1 MKLSFQ
7 RAAAA
12 AATLGA
18 GLVHGQ
24 DGHMMNG
31 GWHGGWMGGYGSV
44 WIPILLVV
52 IVGLL
57 VWIVTQRRK

>member
-1 MKLSFQ
+1 MKLSFH

-12 AATLGA
+12 AATLGT
-18 GLVHGQ
+18 GRVYGQ

-31 GWHGGWMGGYGSV
+31 GWHGGWMGGYV

>member
-1 MKLSFQ
+1 MKLSFH

-12 AATLGA
+12 AATLGT

-31 GWHGGWMGGYGSV
+31 GWHGGWMGGSGGV